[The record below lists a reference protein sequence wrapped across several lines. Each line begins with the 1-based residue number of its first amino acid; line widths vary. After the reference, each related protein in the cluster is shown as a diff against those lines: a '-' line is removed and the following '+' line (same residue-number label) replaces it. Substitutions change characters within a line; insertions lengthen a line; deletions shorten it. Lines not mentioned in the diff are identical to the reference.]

1 MHSQDEKLYREA
13 RRRVRRKKEFY
24 SHLLSYFTIGLFLTL
39 INWYAF
45 EGHWWVK
52 WVWLGWGIG
61 IFFHGLSLFKN
72 SLLFGEKWEEKEV
85 RKELERLKRV

>member
-1 MHSQDEKLYREA
+1 MHSQDERLYREA

-45 EGHWWVK
+45 EGHW
-52 WVWLGWGIG
+52 
-61 IFFHGLSLFKN
+61 
-72 SLLFGEKWEEKEV
+72 
-85 RKELERLKRV
+85 